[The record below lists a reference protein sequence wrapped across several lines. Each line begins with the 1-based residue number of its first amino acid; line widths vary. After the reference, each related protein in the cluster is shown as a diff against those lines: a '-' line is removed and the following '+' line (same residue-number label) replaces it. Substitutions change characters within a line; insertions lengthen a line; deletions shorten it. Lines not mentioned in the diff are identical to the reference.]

1 MMVPLMSLAP
11 GPMMRT
17 EDSVIKLDVQ
27 VGPDVLSLRSNE
39 TEPGPGGGPS
49 VNELKHA
56 VHIQKRNE

>member
-1 MMVPLMSLAP
+1 
-11 GPMMRT
+11 MRT